1 MNSKLRNILQSWL
14 DNAMTTSSFG
24 WSPIDGYKGHEENS
38 EKEAAKDYEK
48 YLAKAEKAIRQAVGE
63 ELMELLGEIEPEE
76 IRNVP
81 KNKPINYPAL
91 EMKLIKIRIKNDYRA
106 ELRQKIKEWAALK
119 EPSNEA

>member
-24 WSPIDGYKGHEENS
+24 WSPIDGYKGHEGNS

-63 ELMELLGEIEPEE
+63 EMLGLKPNNPYKTTDGQVPESFE
-76 IRNVP
+76 A
-81 KNKPINYPAL
+81 PAHAYDVANSDW
-91 EMKLIKIRIKNDYRA
+91 ES
-106 ELRQKIKEWAALK
+106 KIKEWQG
-119 EPSNEA
+119 

>member
-24 WSPIDGYKGHEENS
+24 WSPIDGYKGHEGNS

-63 ELMELLGEIEPEE
+63 EMLELVGKDDYSECNGLVGLTHRDET
-76 IRNVP
+76 RNEL
-81 KNKPINYPAL
+81 K
-91 EMKLIKIRIKNDYRA
+91 A
-106 ELRQKIKEWAALK
+106 ELRQKIKQWAALK